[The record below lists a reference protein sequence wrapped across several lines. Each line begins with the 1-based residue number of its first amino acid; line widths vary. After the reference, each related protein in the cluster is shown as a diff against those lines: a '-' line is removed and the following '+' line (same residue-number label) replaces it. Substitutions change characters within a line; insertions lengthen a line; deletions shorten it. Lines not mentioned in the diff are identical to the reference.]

1 MGVYSKDVV
10 LGFQPLHDSF
20 VGIDSDGCVFDTM
33 CAKQC
38 DHFHPLIIDF
48 WHLEAIE
55 TELRAAAEFVNLY
68 SKWRGGNRF
77 ASLLKMF
84 ELLQE
89 WGAVKERGVELPDLT
104 SLRGYVQ
111 SGVAL
116 GEPSLAA
123 EVDRTGDA
131 ELQRVLAWSRA
142 TNTDIDQNMGAI
154 QPFEWCCR
162 SLELMSAS
170 SDMIVVSQTP
180 EEALVKEWQLHEI
193 DKYVSLIAG
202 QELGTK
208 TEHLQMATTGKYDES
223 RVMLIG
229 DALGDLA
236 AARAVSG
243 NFYPILPGDE
253 ETSWQRFHDEAYAK
267 FLAGEYAGD
276 YEQRLVAE
284 FEACLPETP
293 PWERGKGQEE
303 CRGGGAA

>member
-1 MGVYSKDVV
+1 MGVYSKEDLV
-10 LGFQPLHDSF
+10 GFQPLHDSF

-33 CAKQC
+33 CTKQC
-38 DHFHPLIIDF
+38 DHFHPLIIDV

-77 ASLLKMF
+77 SSLLKTF
-84 ELLQE
+84 ELLE
-89 WGAVKERGVELPDLT
+89 DWDAVRESEVTLPDLT
-104 SLRGYVQ
+104 SLRTYVQ
-111 SGVAL
+111 SGAVL
-116 GEPSLAA
+116 GEPSLAL

-142 TNTDIDQNMGAI
+142 TNIDIDQNMKAI
-154 QPFEWCCR
+154 EPFEWCGR

-193 DKYVSLIAG
+193 DRYVSLIAG

-208 TEHLQMATTGKYDES
+208 AEHLQMATGGKYDES
-223 RVMLIG
+223 RVLLIG

-243 NFYPILPGDE
+243 YFYPILPGDE

-284 FEACLPETP
+284 FKACLPETP
-293 PWERGKGQEE
+293 PWERGREEEE
-303 CRGGGAA
+303 CGGGAA